1 MLKEGKTDDFLT
13 LGYRM
18 PAPIYFK
25 KPVTSQHKLALVV
38 LILMSLFQVPAALA
52 EQVEVT
58 GRAKIVN
65 GDIDKARED
74 AISQALNYASL
85 KAGVNFSSEQS
96 IDQGRLTQDTFQ
108 MQRMGTANNVEL
120 MSEMISQNTITVV
133 LQLELAEPEPNAQ
146 CKSQLLK
153 ASIMLPQSYLQEREQ
168 LRYGQLANFEQQI
181 TLQLGKVINSQ
192 SRHSFARVH
201 ADEKIDN
208 TNQLV
213 NFRGYR
219 IPTWLGEITESQYIL
234 QPDIIDI
241 STEPA
246 ESRFFGLSEDYPQ
259 RQFMIKMTLYHA
271 ISGEVVWTE
280 TFTTSAPWEFE
291 KQEVVSPA
299 NQRFWRSSYGQAI
312 SEIFQQ
318 SVLTLDNQLNC
329 RPLLGQIIARQGDR
343 LIINLGR
350 KNGVKMGDKFQIVL
364 QKNIPDR
371 LNTMRPIASKSRAS
385 VVIEQVSEDS
395 ATAVFEG
402 IDAADNIQVNDIAI
416 KN

>member
-1 MLKEGKTDDFLT
+1 MPTQTHLT
-13 LGYRM
+13 QR
-18 PAPIYFK
+18 A
-25 KPVTSQHKLALVV
+25 TSLNKLVLALM
-38 LILMSLFQVPAALA
+38 LFASLFQVQSTFA

-96 IDQGRLTQDTFQ
+96 IDQGRLTQDVFQ
-108 MQRMGTANNVEL
+108 IQRMGSVNNVEL

-133 LQLELAEPEPNAQ
+133 LQLALTEPEPNAQ
-146 CKSQLLK
+146 CKNQSLK
-153 ASIMLPQSYLQEREQ
+153 AAIMLPQSYLQDRAQ
-168 LRYGQLANFEQQI
+168 LRYGQLANFEQHI
-181 TLQLGKVINSQ
+181 TEKLGKTINAQ
-192 SRHSFARVH
+192 SRYSFARIH

-219 IPTWLGEITESQYIL
+219 IPTWLGEITESQYVL
-234 QPDIIDI
+234 QPEIIDI

-246 ESRFFGLSEDYPQ
+246 QSGFLGLTEDYPI
-259 RQFMIKMTLYHA
+259 RQFMLKLTLYHG

-280 TFTTSAPWEFE
+280 TFATSTEWEFE
-291 KQEVVSPA
+291 KQEIVSPA
-299 NQRFWRSSYGQAI
+299 SQRFWRSSYGQAI
-312 SEIFQQ
+312 SEIFQT
-318 SVLTLDNQLNC
+318 SVLNLDQQLNC
-329 RPLLGQIIARQGDR
+329 RPLLGQIVARQGDR
-343 LIINLGR
+343 IIINLGR
-350 KNGVKMGDKFQIVL
+350 KNGVKMGDKFQVVL

-371 LNTMRPIASKSRAS
+371 LNTMRPIATKSRANI
-385 VVIEQVSEDS
+385 VIDQVSEDS
-395 ATAVFEG
+395 ATAIFDG
-402 IDAADNIQVNDIAI
+402 IDSADNIQVNDIAI

>member
-1 MLKEGKTDDFLT
+1 MPTQTHLT
-13 LGYRM
+13 QR
-18 PAPIYFK
+18 A
-25 KPVTSQHKLALVV
+25 TSLNKLVLALM
-38 LILMSLFQVPAALA
+38 LFASLFQVQSTFA

-96 IDQGRLTQDTFQ
+96 IDQGRLTQDVFQ
-108 MQRMGTANNVEL
+108 IQRMGSVNNVEL

-133 LQLELAEPEPNAQ
+133 LQLALTEPEPNAQ
-146 CKSQLLK
+146 CKSQSLK
-153 ASIMLPQSYLQEREQ
+153 AAIMLPQSYLQDRAQ
-168 LRYGQLANFEQQI
+168 LRYGQLANFEQHI
-181 TLQLGKVINSQ
+181 TEKLGKTINAQ
-192 SRHSFARVH
+192 SRYSFARIH

-219 IPTWLGEITESQYIL
+219 IPTWLGEITESQYVL
-234 QPDIIDI
+234 QPEIIDI

-246 ESRFFGLSEDYPQ
+246 QSGFLGLTEDYPI
-259 RQFMIKMTLYHA
+259 RQFMLKLTLYHG

-280 TFTTSAPWEFE
+280 TFATSTEWEFE
-291 KQEVVSPA
+291 KQEIVSPA
-299 NQRFWRSSYGQAI
+299 SQRFWRSSYGQAI
-312 SEIFQQ
+312 SEIFQT
-318 SVLTLDNQLNC
+318 SVLNLDQQLNC
-329 RPLLGQIIARQGDR
+329 RPLLGQIVARQGDR
-343 LIINLGR
+343 IIINLGR
-350 KNGVKMGDKFQIVL
+350 KNGVKMGDKFQVVL

-371 LNTMRPIASKSRAS
+371 LNTMRPIATKSRANI
-385 VVIEQVSEDS
+385 VIDQVSEDS
-395 ATAVFEG
+395 ATSIFDG
-402 IDAADNIQVNDIAI
+402 IDSADNIQVNDIAI

>member
-1 MLKEGKTDDFLT
+1 MPTQIHLT
-13 LGYRM
+13 KRATRLSKI
-18 PAPIYFK
+18 A
-25 KPVTSQHKLALVV
+25 LALM
-38 LILMSLFQVPAALA
+38 LFASLFQVQPAFA
-52 EQVEVT
+52 ELVEVT

-96 IDQGRLTQDTFQ
+96 IDQGRLTQDVFQ
-108 MQRMGTANNVEL
+108 IQRMGSANNVEL

-133 LQLELAEPEPNAQ
+133 LQLALSEQEPNAQ
-146 CKSQLLK
+146 CKSQSLK
-153 ASIMLPQSYLQEREQ
+153 AAIMLPQSYLQERAQ
-168 LRYGQLANFEQQI
+168 LRYGQLANFEQQM
-181 TLQLGKVINSQ
+181 TEKLGKTINAQ
-192 SRHSFARVH
+192 SRYSFARIH

-219 IPTWLGEITESQYIL
+219 IPTWLGEITESQYVL
-234 QPDIIDI
+234 QPEIIDI

-246 ESRFFGLSEDYPQ
+246 QNGFLGLTEDYPI
-259 RQFMIKMTLYHA
+259 RQFMIKLTLYHG

-280 TFTTSAPWEFE
+280 TFATSTEWEFE
-291 KQEVVSPA
+291 KQETVSPA
-299 NQRFWRSSYGQAI
+299 SQRFWRSSYGQAI
-312 SEIFQQ
+312 SEIFQT
-318 SVLTLDNQLNC
+318 SVLNLDKQLNC

-343 LIINLGR
+343 IIINLGR
-350 KNGVKMGDKFQIVL
+350 KNGVKMGDKFQVVL

-371 LNTMRPIASKSRAS
+371 LNTMRPIASKSRANI
-385 VVIEQVSEDS
+385 VIDQVSEDS
-395 ATAVFEG
+395 ATAIFNG
-402 IDAADNIQVNDIAI
+402 IDGADNIQVNDIAI

>member
-1 MLKEGKTDDFLT
+1 MPTQNTLYKRVVSQFKYMLGL
-13 LGYRM
+13 M
-18 PAPIYFK
+18 
-25 KPVTSQHKLALVV
+25 LA
-38 LILMSLFQVPAALA
+38 MSLFQVHSVVA

-85 KAGVNFSSEQS
+85 KAGVNFTSEQS

-146 CKSQLLK
+146 CKSQTLK
-153 ASIMLPQSYLQEREQ
+153 AAIMLPQSYIQERAQ
-168 LRYGQLANFEQQI
+168 LRYGQLVNFEQQI
-181 TLQLGKVINSQ
+181 TQQLGKVINSQ

-219 IPTWLGEITESQYIL
+219 IPTWLGEITDSQYIL

-246 ESRFFGLSEDYPQ
+246 ESRYFGLSEDYPL
-259 RQFMIKMTLYHA
+259 RQFMIKLTLYHG

-371 LNTMRPIASKSRAS
+371 LNTMRPIASKSRAR
-385 VVIEQVSEDS
+385 VFIDQVSEDS
-395 ATAVFEG
+395 ATAIIEG

>member
-1 MLKEGKTDDFLT
+1 MPTQTSLIKQATSHKTF
-13 LGYRM
+13 G
-18 PAPIYFK
+18 
-25 KPVTSQHKLALVV
+25 LALM
-38 LILMSLFQVPAALA
+38 LLLSLFQVNAVFA

-108 MQRMGTANNVEL
+108 IQRMGSANNVEL

-133 LQLELAEPEPNAQ
+133 LQLELTEPEPNAQ
-146 CKSQLLK
+146 CKSQSLK
-153 ASIMLPQSYLQEREQ
+153 AAIMLPQSYLQERAQ

-181 TLQLGKVINSQ
+181 TEKLGKMINAQ
-192 SRHSFARVH
+192 SRYSFARVH
-201 ADEKIDN
+201 ANEKIDN

-246 ESRFFGLSEDYPQ
+246 ESGFLGFSEEYPL
-259 RQFMIKMTLYHA
+259 RQFMIKLTLYHG

-280 TFTTSAPWEFE
+280 TFATSAPWEFE

-299 NQRFWRSSYGQAI
+299 NQRFWRSSYGQSI
-312 SEIFQQ
+312 IEIFQQ
-318 SVLTLDNQLNC
+318 SILTLDNQLNC
-329 RPLLGQIIARQGDR
+329 RPLLGQIVARQGDR
-343 LIINLGR
+343 VIINLGR

-395 ATAVFEG
+395 ATAIFDG

>member
-1 MLKEGKTDDFLT
+1 MPTQTHLT
-13 LGYRM
+13 QR
-18 PAPIYFK
+18 A
-25 KPVTSQHKLALVV
+25 TSLNKLVLALM
-38 LILMSLFQVPAALA
+38 LFASLFQVQSTFA

-96 IDQGRLTQDTFQ
+96 IDQGRLTQDVFQ
-108 MQRMGTANNVEL
+108 IQRMGTVNNVEL

-133 LQLELAEPEPNAQ
+133 LQLALTEPEPNAQ
-146 CKSQLLK
+146 CKSQSLK
-153 ASIMLPQSYLQEREQ
+153 AAIMLPQSYLQDRAQ
-168 LRYGQLANFEQQI
+168 LRYGQLANFEQHI
-181 TLQLGKVINSQ
+181 TEKLGKTINAQ
-192 SRHSFARVH
+192 SRYSFARIH

-219 IPTWLGEITESQYIL
+219 IPTWLGEITESQYVL
-234 QPDIIDI
+234 QPEIIDI

-246 ESRFFGLSEDYPQ
+246 QSGFLGLTEDYPI
-259 RQFMIKMTLYHA
+259 RQFMLKLTLYHG

-280 TFTTSAPWEFE
+280 TFATSTEWEFE
-291 KQEVVSPA
+291 KQEIVSPA
-299 NQRFWRSSYGQAI
+299 SQRFWRSSYGQAI
-312 SEIFQQ
+312 SEIFQT
-318 SVLTLDNQLNC
+318 SVLNLDQQLNC
-329 RPLLGQIIARQGDR
+329 RPLLGQIVARQGDR
-343 LIINLGR
+343 IIINLGR
-350 KNGVKMGDKFQIVL
+350 KNGVKMGDKFQVVL

-371 LNTMRPIASKSRAS
+371 LNTMRPIATKSRANI
-385 VVIEQVSEDS
+385 VIDQVSEDS
-395 ATAVFEG
+395 ATAIFDG
-402 IDAADNIQVNDIAI
+402 IDSADNIQVNDIAI

>member
-1 MLKEGKTDDFLT
+1 
-13 LGYRM
+13 M
-18 PAPIYFK
+18 PTQ
-25 KPVTSQHKLALVV
+25 TSLIKQATNHKAFALALM
-38 LILMSLFQVPAALA
+38 LLLSLFQVNAAFA

-108 MQRMGTANNVEL
+108 IQRMGSANNVEL

-133 LQLELAEPEPNAQ
+133 LQLELTEPEPNAQ
-146 CKSQLLK
+146 CKSQSLK
-153 ASIMLPQSYLQEREQ
+153 AAIMLPQSYLQERAQ

-181 TLQLGKVINSQ
+181 TEKLGKMINAQ
-192 SRHSFARVH
+192 SRYSFARVH
-201 ADEKIDN
+201 ANEKIDN

-246 ESRFFGLSEDYPQ
+246 ERGFLGFSEEYPL
-259 RQFMIKMTLYHA
+259 RQFMIKLTLYHG

-280 TFTTSAPWEFE
+280 TFATSAPWEFE

-299 NQRFWRSSYGQAI
+299 NQRFWRSSYGQSI
-312 SEIFQQ
+312 IEIFQQ
-318 SVLTLDNQLNC
+318 SILTLDNQLNC
-329 RPLLGQIIARQGDR
+329 RPLLGQIVARQGDR
-343 LIINLGR
+343 VIINLGR

-395 ATAVFEG
+395 ATAIFDG